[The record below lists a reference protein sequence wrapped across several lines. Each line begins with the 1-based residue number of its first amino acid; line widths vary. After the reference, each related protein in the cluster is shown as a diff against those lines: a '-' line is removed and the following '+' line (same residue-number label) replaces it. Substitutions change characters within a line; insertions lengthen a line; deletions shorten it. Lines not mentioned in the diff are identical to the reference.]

1 MAPSRSPQTPKRDLT
16 EIKFD
21 AEALLDRARDA
32 IRKSNHLIE
41 RTHRLI
47 TESTQLVAR
56 EQQRFITNSA
66 EMAQLGVSPAL

>member
-16 EIKFD
+16 EMKFD

-56 EQQRFITNSA
+56 E
-66 EMAQLGVSPAL
+66 

>member
-1 MAPSRSPQTPKRDLT
+1 MAQSRSPHTPKRALT

-56 EQQRFITNSA
+56 EQQRFSTNSA